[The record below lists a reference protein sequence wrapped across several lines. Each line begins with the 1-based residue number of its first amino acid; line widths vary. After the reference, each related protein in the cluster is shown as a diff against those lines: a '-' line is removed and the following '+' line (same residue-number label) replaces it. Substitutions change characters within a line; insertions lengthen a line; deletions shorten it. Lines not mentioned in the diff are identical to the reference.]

1 MGLYSTEILLYGAHR
16 RLLVCMDPAAPSS
29 VVARQLTKTF
39 DESVAVQKISFTIHA
54 GECFGFL
61 GPNGAGKTTTMRM
74 MGCVS
79 PPSGGELH
87 VLGLDARTQARAIK
101 RRLGVVPQDDNS
113 DQYLSASENLELY
126 GRYFDLTGNA
136 LRQRVMQ
143 SLEFVQLKDRA
154 NSEVRTLSGGM
165 RRRLLI
171 GRALISEPELVI
183 LDEPT
188 TGLDPQARHLLWE
201 RLRILKS
208 QQRTLILSTHYMDE
222 AEQLCDRL
230 VIMENGRIIAL
241 GAPSELIA
249 QHCSREVVEVF
260 AQRAD
265 REAIVKSTAGRV
277 DRAEMLEDRL
287 LLFAAST
294 EVLLRDLA
302 ADFRTAKVLQRRST
316 LEDVFLKLTGRQ
328 LLEAP

>member
-1 MGLYSTEILLYGAHR
+1 MQG
-16 RLLVCMDPAAPSS
+16 
-29 VVARQLTKTF
+29 
-39 DESVAVQKISFTIHA
+39 ISFTIHA

-79 PPSGGELH
+79 PPSGGDLH
-87 VLGLDARTQARAIK
+87 VLGLEVRSQARAIK
-101 RRLGVVPQDDNS
+101 RRLGIVPQDDNS
-113 DQYLSASENLELY
+113 DQYLSASENLQLY
-126 GRYFDLTGNA
+126 GRYFDLNGA
-136 LRQRVMQ
+136 DLRQRVAK
-143 SLEFVQLKDRA
+143 SLEFVQLADRA
-154 NSEVRTLSGGM
+154 KSEVRTLSGGM

-171 GRALISEPELVI
+171 GRALISNPDLII

-188 TGLDPQARHLLWE
+188 TGLDPQARHLLWD
-201 RLRILKS
+201 RLRTLKA

-241 GAPSELIA
+241 GAPADLIA
-249 QHCSREVVEVF
+249 EHCTREVVEVF
-260 AQRAD
+260 AQRPD
-265 REAIVKSTAGRV
+265 RDAIMASAQGRV

-287 LLFAAST
+287 LLFAAQTDS
-294 EVLLRDLA
+294 LLRDLA
-302 ADFRTAKVLQRRST
+302 ADYRTAKVLQRRST
-316 LEDVFLKLTGRQ
+316 LEDVFLKLTGRR